1 MIINF
6 FLFVFCSFLIITN
19 IIYIKQNNEFM
30 ENTNNVALIF
40 FQFNFIF
47 KLSMFLLYLV
57 YLILNLLNVHIHC
70 GNKFLIYI
78 FYFENT
84 LNILIYLVKHFD
96 KRILFLQISTY
107 LVIYIL
113 KRISYHKY
121 QSNLAPIVIE
131 PVLQE
136 EVPNFSV
143 QEVNDDSEIIE
154 EDLENQ
160 NWEEDE
166 GYVNN
171 GYSNNCYDDNDNY
184 WNTEGL

>member
-6 FLFVFCSFLIITN
+6 FLFVFCSFLIVTN

-57 YLILNLLNVHIHC
+57 YLILNVLNMHIHC

-84 LNILIYLVKHFD
+84 LNILIYLVKRFD
-96 KRILFLQISTY
+96 MKILFLQICTY

-121 QSNLAPIVIE
+121 QNNLEPVIIE
-131 PVLQE
+131 PVLQV
-136 EVPNFSV
+136 EVPNFSIP
-143 QEVNDDSEIIE
+143 VNDDSEIIE
-154 EDLENQ
+154 ENFDNQ
-160 NWEEDE
+160 NWEADE
-166 GYVNN
+166 GYINN
-171 GYSNNCYDDNDNY
+171 GYSNNCYEDTNY
-184 WNTEGL
+184 WNDTEGL